1 MTPPLTLRSPWVD
14 DSYSIARVRRFPI
27 SYVVYCVLFL
37 LWISLS
43 LVKFWAECHIWD
55 CLCWVPPSQKY
66 CTNVITSLLKPL
78 SCSRSRHSLYIIH
91 LSGENLGLYPS
102 FCFWLTTSFWCLVHQ
117 MVIDNL
123 TEWQMSHWKGIANLS
138 GKRKAMIDKAKKT
151 RPRPKAKNVEII
163 KMGWMVG

>member
-1 MTPPLTLRSPWVD
+1 MTPSLTVRSPWVEN
-14 DSYSIARVRRFPI
+14 SYSIARVGRFCIP
-27 SYVVYCVLFL
+27 YVVYCVLFL
-37 LWISLS
+37 LWIRLS
-43 LVKFWAECHIWD
+43 FAKSWAQYHIWD

-66 CTNVITSLLKPL
+66 CTNVITQLLKPL
-78 SCSRSRHSLYIIH
+78 NCSRSRHSLYIVH
-91 LSGENLGLYPS
+91 LSGRTLGFIP

-123 TEWQMSHWKGIANLS
+123 TEWQMSHWRGIANLS